1 MRHDGALHPRRGRR
15 RRVGGWPGAAS
26 PSSRLAD
33 AVKRVFRKYVRFDGR
48 ASRSEFW
55 WWSLAQTIVIGVLYV
70 LIGIGG
76 ATSDLRTDPATGT
89 TSGTPNAL
97 YWIAAVLLG
106 LYSLA
111 SIIPNL
117 AVAWRRLHD
126 ANLAGPFFFFLSVI
140 PFFGGIILIVLTILP
155 SKPEGQR
162 FDRPERG

>member
-1 MRHDGALHPRRGRR
+1 MHEQGAVVVSAAGRAR
-15 RRVGGWPGAAS
+15 PARLG
-26 PSSRLAD
+26 RLAD
-33 AVKRVFRKYVRFDGR
+33 AVERVFRKYVRFDGR

-76 ATSDLRTDPATGT
+76 ATSDLRTDPVTGT

-111 SIIPNL
+111 TIIPNL
-117 AVAWRRLHD
+117 AVTWRRLHD
-126 ANLAGPFFFFLSVI
+126 ANLAGPFFFLSVI